1 MHSWDL
7 LQSEHL
13 QKEKTKRRI
22 SDIGIH
28 RFQEE
33 REKSHGGDAP
43 DGHKESTKV
52 ATRAEQAAR
61 HRALSGPRDG
71 MNCGGRGHRQHN
83 ASRAASNSPA
93 TTNLSACGG
102 VHGLRAWW
110 RLRQCQVRTKP
121 SALADEAPSGVAS
134 TAWRSVRR
142 MVKRSG
148 AAENFRKA
156 TVAIPLRELAIAQ
169 QKKRK
174 DILSSVILQISLFD
188 CMEITNKSWHF
199 R

>member
-1 MHSWDL
+1 M
-7 LQSEHL
+7 
-13 QKEKTKRRI
+13 
-22 SDIGIH
+22 
-28 RFQEE
+28 
-33 REKSHGGDAP
+33 
-43 DGHKESTKV
+43 
-52 ATRAEQAAR
+52 
-61 HRALSGPRDG
+61 
-71 MNCGGRGHRQHN
+71 
-83 ASRAASNSPA
+83 
-93 TTNLSACGG
+93 
-102 VHGLRAWW
+102 
-110 RLRQCQVRTKP
+110 RTKP

-188 CMEITNKSWHF
+188 CMEITDKS
-199 R
+199 